1 MMKFLLSKLFVSMF
15 VCNTVLCDSSKPL
28 LLTPMLG
35 RGEISTARD
44 LSKVQDQDGVI
55 PTSYSGFITVDELI
69 GNHLFFWFFPATNSD
84 PNAPLVI
91 WLNGGP
97 GVSSELG
104 LFHENGP
111 LKFRETEN
119 GEVGYERRNNS
130 WAETF
135 SMLYIDNPVG
145 VGFSYS
151 DNGEE
156 GYRSTQEEYIRDLYE
171 FIQQFYVMF
180 PEYLQRELYIG
191 GQSYAGKY
199 VPAFAYRIHEEIQD
213 NRTNIPLTGI
223 YLGGPLIDLEV
234 QGPIQA
240 DLFYSLGF
248 ISAKQKQDFEIRSKE
263 FIRDIVSG
271 QKKFNVFHDFEKV
284 FLLGVCPGCW
294 DNLRQLKN
302 APYESVLKVM
312 LLLRELVHAG
322 NKPFRDFNTNVLVKL
337 TSDYFVSTTVQF
349 TKLMDNY
356 KVLVFVGSDDG
367 VISSPSVEALL
378 TSIPWS
384 LQSEYNDAKRLVWAG
399 LEKNDVKGFYTRVGQ
414 FCRVTVLGAGHQVPY
429 DQPENTLIMMT
440 EFINNGC
447 ISEN

>member
-1 MMKFLLSKLFVSMF
+1 MKMLVLQNICLMF
-15 VCNTVLCDSSKPL
+15 NICQALTCANIGHL
-28 LLTPMLG
+28 LLTPYLKE
-35 RGEISTARD
+35 GEITTTKE
-44 LSKVQDQDGVI
+44 LSIVHDKDGVI

-69 GNHLFFWFFPATNSD
+69 GNHLFFWFFPAMNSD
-84 PNAPLVI
+84 PKAPLVI

-119 GEVGYERRNNS
+119 GEVGYERRNSS

-145 VGFSYS
+145 VGYSYS
-151 DNGEE
+151 DSGEE
-156 GYRSTQEEYIRDLYE
+156 GYRSTQEEYTRDLYE

-199 VPAFAYRIHEEIQD
+199 VPAFAYRIHEEIQA
-213 NRTNIPLTGI
+213 NRTRIPLTGI
-223 YLGGPLIDLEV
+223 YLGGPLIDFEV
-234 QGPIQA
+234 QGPRLA

-248 ISAKQKQDFEIRSKE
+248 ISAKQRQDFKISSKK
-263 FIRDIVSG
+263 FIHKFVFG
-271 QKKFNVFHDFEKV
+271 QKKFVPDKDFEKV
-284 FLLGVCPGCW
+284 SMNRVCNGCW
-294 DNLRQLKN
+294 DNLHNLEKP
-302 APYESVLKVM
+302 PYEAVGKVM
-312 LLLRELVHAG
+312 RSLRLKVHAG
-322 NKPFRDFNTNVLVKL
+322 SVPFEEASYSVPLKL
-337 TSDYFVSTTVQF
+337 SSDYFVSTTAQF

-356 KVLVFVGSDDG
+356 KVLVFVGTDDG

-384 LQSEYNDAKRLVWAG
+384 LQSEYKDAKKLVWVDQ
-399 LEKNDVKGFYTRVGQ
+399 EKNKVKGFYTRVGQ
-414 FCRVTVLGAGHQVPY
+414 FCRVTVLGAGHQVPH
-429 DQPENTLIMMT
+429 DQPESTLLMMT
-440 EFINNGC
+440 EFIKNGC
-447 ISEN
+447 ISGN